1 MLIRQFR
8 IEVHPCLCYYERSV
22 QPMSKC
28 PQTLPIFKLLFCTF
42 SVFEK
47 AYVFIRSFFALT
59 HASVA
64 DA

>member
-1 MLIRQFR
+1 VFEDVN
-8 IEVHPCLCYYERSV
+8 EVYPCLCCYERSV
-22 QPMSKC
+22 PPISKC

-47 AYVFIRSFFALT
+47 AYVFTRSFFAFA